1 MKIQSKYRENDGYKV
16 IVSDER
22 GPEERVLYEI
32 LVFTDVSR
40 TEVTLRYRP
49 PPVWNRLRLPLENI
63 PVALLPFILE
73 AVSEAQGSNSAKL
86 PSLFRE
92 EALLGVPGSGGSFRE
107 TVEEFVQAGR
117 LGAYQTMVSSVEGVN
132 VNGAPQVFSQSVTI
146 YPGDL
151 GWTEHGYRCAVL
163 NTQGNRLTEAEL
175 VIRQNWQTSHEP
187 HVVTDTVVQVVSY
200 IRPPL

>member
-1 MKIQSKYRENDGYKV
+1 VKIQSKYRENDGYKV

-49 PPVWNRLRLPLENI
+49 PPVWNRPRLLLENI
-63 PVALLPFILE
+63 PGALLPFILQ

-107 TVEEFVQAGR
+107 TVEEFVQGGR
-117 LGAYQTMVSSVEGVN
+117 LGAYQATVAEVVGVN
-132 VNGAPQVFSQSVTI
+132 VNGDPQTFDRSLTV
-146 YPGDL
+146 YPGDT
-151 GWTEHGYRCAVL
+151 GWTEHNYRCAVM
-163 NTQGNRLTEAEL
+163 NSQGYSLTDSEIGIRENWHSVHQPS
-175 VIRQNWQTSHEP
+175 VI
-187 HVVTDTVVQVVSY
+187 TDTILQVVQY
-200 IRPPL
+200 IRPAQ